1 MNTLHKFKLKKEDM
15 VQIIT
20 GKDKGK
26 RGRVLKILR
35 DKDRVVVEG
44 ANIVKKAKKRRNQQD
59 RGGIV
64 EIPAAIH
71 SSNVL
76 IVCKKC
82 GPTRIG
88 YKLESVPASKEAKA
102 SKGSAAD
109 KEKAGKKAGKTRI
122 CRKCGEAL

>member
-1 MNTLHKFKLKKEDM
+1 MTNVHKFKLKKEDN
-15 VQIIT
+15 VQIIA

-26 RGRVLKILR
+26 QGRILKILR

-44 ANIVKKAKKRRNQQD
+44 RNMVKKTQKRRSQQD
-59 RGGIV
+59 RGGIAEV
-64 EIPAAIH
+64 EAALH
-71 SSNVL
+71 ASNVM

-88 YKLESVPASKEAKA
+88 YKLGDKDAKT
-102 SKGSAAD
+102 
-109 KEKAGKKAGKTRI
+109 GKVIKTRV

>member
-1 MNTLHKFKLKKEDM
+1 MRSKGMAEAAHKFKLKKEDT

-26 RGRVLKILR
+26 RGRILKILR
-35 DKDRVVVEG
+35 DKDRLVVEG
-44 ANIVKKAKKRRNQQD
+44 VNIVKKAQKRRNQQD

-64 EIPAAIH
+64 EIEAAIH

-88 YKLESVPASKEAKA
+88 YKLD
-102 SKGSAAD
+102 GNT
-109 KEKAGKKAGKTRI
+109 KTRV

>member
-1 MNTLHKFKLKKEDM
+1 MVEAVHKFKLKKEDS

-26 RGRVLKILR
+26 RGRILKILR
-35 DKDRVVVEG
+35 DTDRIVVEG

-59 RGGIV
+59 RGGIIEV
-64 EIPAAIH
+64 EAAVH
-71 SSNVL
+71 SSNVA

-88 YKLESVPASKEAKA
+88 YKI
-102 SKGSAAD
+102 D
-109 KEKAGKKAGKTRI
+109 GKNKTRI

>member
-1 MNTLHKFKLKKEDM
+1 MAMAEHKFKLKKEDT
-15 VQIIT
+15 VEIIA

-35 DKDRVVVEG
+35 DKDRVIVEG

-64 EIPAAIH
+64 EIEAALH
-71 SSNVL
+71 SSNVM

-82 GPTRIG
+82 GPSRIG
-88 YKLESVPASKEAKA
+88 YKID
-102 SKGSAAD
+102 GNN
-109 KEKAGKKAGKTRI
+109 KTRI
-122 CRKCGEAL
+122 CKKCGEAL

>member
-1 MNTLHKFKLKKEDM
+1 MAEKVAHKFKLKKEDM
-15 VQIIT
+15 VQIIA

-26 RGRVLKILR
+26 RGRIVKIFR

-44 ANIVKKAKKRRNQQD
+44 ANIVKKAQKKRKQQD

-64 EIPAAIH
+64 EVAAPLH
-71 SSNVL
+71 YSNVL
-76 IVCKKC
+76 IVCRKC

-88 YKLESVPASKEAKA
+88 YKVDTGNDSKLA
-102 SKGSAAD
+102 
-109 KEKAGKKAGKTRI
+109 KTRI

>member
-1 MNTLHKFKLKKEDM
+1 MAEKVAHKFKLRKEDT

-26 RGRVLKILR
+26 RGRVLKIMR
-35 DKDRVVVEG
+35 DKDRLVVEG
-44 ANIVKKAKKRRNQQD
+44 ANIVKKAKKRKNQRD

-64 EIPAAIH
+64 EIEAAIH
-71 SSNVL
+71 SSNVA

-88 YKLESVPASKEAKA
+88 YKF
-102 SKGSAAD
+102 D
-109 KEKAGKKAGKTRI
+109 AGPDPKKSKTRI

>member
-1 MNTLHKFKLKKEDM
+1 MTAAAHKYKLKKEDT
-15 VQIIT
+15 VEIIA

-26 RGRVLKILR
+26 RGRILKIAR

-64 EIPAAIH
+64 EIEAPIH
-71 SSNVL
+71 SSNL
-76 IVCKKC
+76 MIVCKKC

-88 YKLESVPASKEAKA
+88 YKIEVSGDSTA
-102 SKGSAAD
+102 
-109 KEKAGKKAGKTRI
+109 KTRI

>member
-1 MNTLHKFKLKKEDM
+1 MDKKFKIRKDDTVE
-15 VQIIT
+15 IIA

-26 RGRVLKILR
+26 RGAVVRVIR
-35 DKDRVVVEG
+35 DKDRVIVGG
-44 ANIVKKAKKRRNQQD
+44 ANLVKKAMKKRSQQD

-64 EIPAAIH
+64 EIEAPIH
-71 SSNVL
+71 VSNVM

-88 YKLESVPASKEAKA
+88 YKID
-102 SKGSAAD
+102 GD
-109 KEKAGKKAGKTRI
+109 KKIRV

>member
-1 MNTLHKFKLKKEDM
+1 MDKKFKIRKDDTVE
-15 VQIIT
+15 IIA

-26 RGRVLKILR
+26 RGNVVRVIR
-35 DKDRVVVEG
+35 EKDRVIVAGV
-44 ANIVKKAKKRRNQQD
+44 NLVKKAMKKRSQQD

-64 EIPAAIH
+64 EIEAPLHI
-71 SSNVL
+71 SNVM

-88 YKLESVPASKEAKA
+88 YKID
-102 SKGSAAD
+102 GD
-109 KEKAGKKAGKTRI
+109 KKVRV